1 MNYKYILI
9 LIIFFLSSCETQKT
23 KLHYK
28 DNFEFYS
35 NKGFTLVYED
45 NLFRKKIINRK
56 IDERSLIVFNNKLKK
71 DTPIKITNLLNG
83 KDLIAKIGD
92 RAQYPKFYN
101 SVISDRIAKDLDLD
115 LSEPYIKI
123 QTILSNKTFLAN
135 KAKTFDEEKKV
146 ANKAPVDS
154 ISIQN
159 IGLTKTTNLIIKNDS
174 QSKNFNYIIKFA
186 DLYFEDSAIMLKDR
200 LFKEFNIKNVS
211 IDKLSTN
218 NFRVYIGPF
227 KSLDSIKNGFNDILN
242 LDFENIEIL
251 KL

>member
-9 LIIFFLSSCETQKT
+9 LTILFLASCETQKT
-23 KLHYK
+23 KLEYK

-35 NKGFTLVYED
+35 NKGFALVYDD
-45 NLFRKKIINRK
+45 NLYKKKIINRK
-56 IDERSLIVFNNKLKK
+56 INERSLIVFNSRLKK
-71 DTPIKITNLLNG
+71 DTPVKITNLLNG

-92 RAQYPKFYN
+92 SSMYPKFYN
-101 SVISDRIAKDLDLD
+101 SVISDRIAKDLDID
-115 LSEPYIKI
+115 LAEPYIQI

-135 KAKTFDEEKKV
+135 KAKTFEEEKKV
-146 ANKAPVDS
+146 ADKAPVDS
-154 ISIQN
+154 ITIQN
-159 IGLTKTTNLIIKNDS
+159 IGLTKASKTIIKNDN
-174 QSKNFNYIIKFA
+174 QSRNFSYIIKFA

-211 IDKLSTN
+211 IDRLSAN

-227 KSLDSIKNGFNDILN
+227 KSLDSIKKGFNNILN